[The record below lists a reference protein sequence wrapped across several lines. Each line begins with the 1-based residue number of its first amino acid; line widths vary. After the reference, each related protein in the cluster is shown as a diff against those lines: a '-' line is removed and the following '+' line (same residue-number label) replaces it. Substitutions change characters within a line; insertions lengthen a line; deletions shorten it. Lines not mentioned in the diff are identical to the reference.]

1 MQVVDDASIQSMVSR
16 FKSEA
21 AQPGSVVSVGRLR
34 PLQRFDGRGAG
45 NPAIGVRAVAE
56 QGRGL
61 DLATREARA
70 DGAYI
75 KIDLTP
81 DGQQAL
87 ANGDYHFSPRCSAW
101 PTWKTWATTGRAA
114 GVQEGGPHQRTARMK
129 SIAAPDQCRRGR
141 ARAGR
146 IAGRVENSAPADANA
161 GLDNSAQSM
170 KQINLAL
177 KLKEDA
183 PESEAVAAITSL
195 MNRAEAADKAALKAK
210 VDGALT
216 KYAGVIANREQAEA
230 ALTANYDATVAAF
243 DLVKPAAGKSST
255 LPNRPRALPCL
266 WSPPP
271 RRHADAA
278 AGSPHHRD
286 QEPRQVQRRGSLRPR
301 PRRQART
308 VRRPQGVAAMI
319 VSNTALV
326 TANPAEAHNTADN
339 SGSKE
344 GYFVT

>member
-1 MQVVDDASIQSMVSR
+1 MATHDKARVFQPPADGWFQIAPKGETLHRESGLMQVVDDASIQSMVSR
-16 FKSEA
+16 FKAEA
-21 AQPGSVVSVGRLR
+21 AQPGFAGKLVDFDHYSDLTDAERATLQSVSVQL
-34 PLQRFDGRGAG
+34 PSKAAG
-45 NPAIGVRAVAE
+45 WIKDA
-56 QGRGL
+56 
-61 DLATREARA
+61 EARA

-87 ANGDYHFSPRCSAW
+87 ANGDYRFLSPVFRMADVEDLGNNRVR
-101 PTWKTWATTGRAA
+101 PLAFKKA
-114 GVQEGGPHQRTARMK
+114 GLTNEPRMK
-129 SIAAPDQCRRGR
+129 SIAALTNAD
-141 ARAGR
+141 AGE
-146 IAGRVENSAPADANA
+146 RVLVGSMVELKNSAPADANA

-255 LPNRPRALPCL
+255 LPNREGAALPVE
-266 WSPPP
+266 S
-271 RRHADAA
+271 ATAA
-278 AGSPHHRD
+278 VTQMQQQEALITEIKNRD
-286 QEPRQVQRRGSLRPR
+286 KCSGEEAF
-301 PRRQART
+301 ARA
-308 VRRPQGVAAMI
+308 RVAKPELFA
-319 VSNTALV
+319 A
-326 TANPAEAHNTADN
+326 P
-339 SGSKE
+339 KE
-344 GYFVT
+344 